1 MQSKLSQSQIEGV
14 SERNHDHPLLVACR
28 QAFECY
34 EADMQ
39 RLLFAPE
46 EIFLE
51 AAIIIDRLLTDPDSA
66 ISYVNGL
73 WNALKIKIRR
83 WEPEAPQDDLNKIS
97 GAILYVVAAVLCQHS
112 QHFFNNELKDIILA
126 LDKHNMPV
134 GGEEEECVIR
144 ELSRCADGLYEWL
157 LTYEDSDILLSEEI
171 LNSDNQNKTNMDNT
185 GKVLEALGKVGIS
198 VAGDLVVGDKVQNK
212 VESVASGGI
221 GIQINNG
228 KDATIAKS
236 DKDIKSAIEA
246 LLAEKDEKDAY
257 LFQNK
262 KQWWAVYRVLHYF
275 CNYPTQMT
283 AFETKMK
290 ELEVAKVD
298 GKRDLSYESLSAAV
312 KEVPLMATCSP
323 ATWNTL
329 KDKSDNYK
337 QQYVVADFLMQKLGI
352 KS

>member
-14 SERNHDHPLLVACR
+14 SERYHDHPLLVVCR

-51 AAIIIDRLLTDPDSA
+51 AAIIVDRLLTNPDSA

-112 QHFFNNELKDIILA
+112 QHFFNDELMDMILA
-126 LDKHNMPV
+126 LAKHNMPAGV
-134 GGEEEECVIR
+134 EEEERVIR
-144 ELSRCADGLYEWL
+144 ELSRCADNLYEWL
-157 LTYEDSDILLSEEI
+157 LIYEDSDILLSEEI
-171 LNSDNQNKTNMDNT
+171 LNSDNQNQTNMDNT
-185 GKVLEALGKVGIS
+185 RKVLEALGKAGIS
-198 VAGDLVVGDKVQNK
+198 IVGDLVVGDKVQNK
-212 VESVASGGI
+212 VEGVASGGI

-228 KDATIAKS
+228 KDAAIAKS

-246 LLAEKDEKDAY
+246 LLVEKDEKDAY
-257 LFQNK
+257 LLQNK
-262 KQWWAVYRVLHYF
+262 KQWWAVYRVLLFF

-283 AFETKMK
+283 AFETKMR